1 MFSSFFSSVGIS
13 VNVFYERAT
22 KLKGTIW
29 LSMRI
34 KYNTHTALITLIITV
49 CLVSSCE
56 RIPTQVITTEPAEKI
71 AVAVISEKDGS
82 GLMGKATF
90 AEMEGKVHVKIEI
103 QNATPGLHAAH
114 LHIGSCTNVGPHWHP
129 MGIPAGTVGIPVA
142 EATPEMPPIG
152 VGEIGNIPVNEDG
165 TGVLEFTTPLWS
177 LGGDPSTDILGKLI
191 LIHETGD
198 TFQTNPHA
206 HHTAMAMSE
215 MLTDDAGTAGHT
227 HNMAQMQMEMTMV
240 AAAHVCT
247 LTVLGQ
253 QVDLELDHHLPG
265 QTVDQHSHDPSELL
279 LSCFFTTEQL
289 LDLAFLPVIELT
301 ESPEF
306 QALLASE
313 PSSLAAYHE
322 FFRSQGAPIDPDF
335 FTNQYQDTFPTGAPE
350 AFEPEMRMRLTHLY
364 ITSGIDFE
372 NPAHSV
378 GYNHLLTTF
387 LDARTTAWVL
397 GYFQGDDVAFGEWI
411 VAVLEEVQVRTG
423 GGARIACG
431 VIELL

>member
-1 MFSSFFSSVGIS
+1 M
-13 VNVFYERAT
+13 
-22 KLKGTIW
+22 W
-29 LSMRI
+29 I
-34 KYNTHTALITLIITV
+34 KHNTHAALITLIITV

-56 RIPTQVITTEPAEKI
+56 RIPTQVITTEPVGKV

-82 GLMGKATF
+82 GLTGKAVFT
-90 AEMEGKVHVKIEI
+90 EMSGLVHVRIEI
-103 QNATPGLHAAH
+103 QNASPGLHAAH
-114 LHIGSCTNVGPHWHP
+114 LHIGSCTDVGPHWHP
-129 MGIPAGTVGIPVA
+129 MEVPPGTIGVPVA

-177 LGGDPSTDILGKLI
+177 LGGAPGTDILGKLI

-206 HHTAMAMSE
+206 HQTGMAMSE
-215 MLTDDAGTAGHT
+215 MPTDDAGTTGHT
-227 HNMAQMQMEMTMV
+227 HSMAQIQMETEMAMV
-240 AAAHVCT
+240 EAAHICT

-265 QTVDQHSHDPSELL
+265 QTVDQHSHDLSELL

-335 FTNQYQDTFPTGAPE
+335 FTNQYRDTFPTGAPE
-350 AFEPEMRMRLTHLY
+350 AFEQDIRMRLTDLY
-364 ITSGIDFE
+364 IASGIDFD
-372 NPAHSV
+372 NPADIV

-387 LDARTTAWVL
+387 LDARTTAWML
-397 GYFQGDDVAFGEWI
+397 GYFQGDDVAFSEWI
-411 VAVLEEVQVRTG
+411 VAVLKDVQVSAG

-431 VIELL
+431 VIELDEKTEN

>member
-1 MFSSFFSSVGIS
+1 
-13 VNVFYERAT
+13 
-22 KLKGTIW
+22 
-29 LSMRI
+29 MRI
-34 KYNTHTALITLIITV
+34 RFYAYTVLIAFITGV
-49 CLVSSCE
+49 CLVSGCE
-56 RIPTQVITTEPAEKI
+56 RIPTQVITMEPGEKA
-71 AVAVISEKDGS
+71 AVAKILEKNRS
-82 GLMGKATF
+82 GLTGTAVFT
-90 AEMEGKVHVKIEI
+90 EMSGMVHVRIDI
-103 QNATPGLHAAH
+103 QNASPGLHAAH

-129 MGIPAGTVGIPVA
+129 VEVPAGTVGVPVA

-152 VGEIGNIPVNEDG
+152 VGEIGNIPVGEDK
-165 TGVLEFTTPLWS
+165 TGVLEFKTPLWS
-177 LGGDPSTDILGKLI
+177 LGGDPSTDILGKLL

-198 TFQTNPHA
+198 TFQTHPHA
-206 HHTAMAMSE
+206 HHTAMTMSE
-215 MLTDDAGTAGHT
+215 MPTDDAGTAGHT
-227 HNMAQMQMEMTMV
+227 HNMGQMQMEIAMV
-240 AAAHVCT
+240 EAAHVCT

-253 QVDLELDHHLPG
+253 QIDLELDHHLPD
-265 QTVDQHSHDPSELL
+265 QTVDQHSHDLSELL
-279 LSCFFTTEQL
+279 LSCFFTAEQL

-335 FTNQYQDTFPTGAPE
+335 FTKQYRDTFPTGAPE
-350 AFEPEMRMRLTHLY
+350 EFEQEMRVRLTHLY
-364 ITSGIDFE
+364 ISSGIDFK

-387 LDARTTAWVL
+387 LDARTTTWML

-411 VAVLEEVQVRTG
+411 VSVLKDVQVRTG

-431 VIELL
+431 VIELDEKTEN